1 MTIKTYTNSQKTAVN
16 QLFSTIANAS
26 DANGNF
32 SSSTILTKITDLEV
46 PNIYIANTLSIS
58 NVSGLKISGG
68 TAGQLLA
75 TYANGQT
82 YWTNAADPNAAG
94 TVTQV
99 TTGGSALGF
108 SLSGGPIT
116 TTGTITLSGP
126 NATALRSSLGIG
138 NVANIALNGQSTNY
152 LKGDG
157 SWGTVSGGNGTV
169 TSVSGTGSGL
179 GISLSGTVTTSGS
192 LSLSVPTA
200 TDMRTN
206 LGLGNIATINAT
218 GSTTNFLR
226 ADGTWQPVGGGS
238 SSNVPNLNGSTTQFL
253 RGDGS
258 WVVPSGGS
266 GGGGTVTSVGS
277 NGSGLGFSLTG
288 TVTSSGNLTLITP
301 TTTSLRS
308 TLGIGNV
315 ANVNL
320 NGSASQVLYGNGV
333 FAAVSGGGSSSNV
346 PNLTGNTQQWLRGD
360 GWATLGN
367 IATLNLDGNASNILY
382 GNGTF
387 AAPPQQTVYTAGN
400 NISITA
406 NAISM
411 DTLKFAKEAYQL
423 ITLPSTGTIDVDVLT
438 NSIVY
443 NTANATTAVGV
454 NIRGNSATTLN
465 TVMATGQA
473 LTATV
478 MLTCGPTPQGISSV
492 TVDGTAITPKMIAGG
507 DLTGIA
513 NSIVAYTFTVFK
525 TAATPS
531 WTVIGSKASYK

>member
-1 MTIKTYTNSQKTAVN
+1 MTIKTYTSAERQIVN
-16 QLFSTIANAS
+16 GLFYKIANANATFES
-26 DANGNF
+26 
-32 SSSTILTKITDLEV
+32 LTDLEV
-46 PNIYIANTLSIS
+46 PNLTANTFQVAAA
-58 NVSGLKISGG
+58 NLKITGG

-108 SLSGGPIT
+108 ALTGGPIT
-116 TTGTITLSGP
+116 TTGTITLTGP
-126 NATALRSSLGIG
+126 NATALRSTLGIG

-157 SWGTVSGGNGTV
+157 SWGTVSGGSGTV
-169 TSVSGTGSGL
+169 TSVAGTGSGL

-226 ADGTWQPVGGGS
+226 ADGTWQPPGNASVP
-238 SSNVPNLNGSTTQFL
+238 NVPNLNGSNTQWL
-253 RGDGS
+253 RGDGQWTAVTS
-258 WVVPSGGS
+258 NS
-266 GGGGTVTSVGS
+266 GGTVTNVAVG
-277 NGSGLGFSLTG
+277 GGGLGGFGLTG
-288 TVTSSGNLTLITP
+288 GPITTSGTITLTVP
-301 TTTSLRS
+301 TTVQLRS
-308 TLGIGNV
+308 SLGIGNV

-333 FAAVSGGGSSSNV
+333 FASVGSLPIPNV
-346 PNLTGNTQQWLRGD
+346 PNLTGSTSQWLRGD

-367 IATLNLDGNASNILY
+367 IATLNLDGNAGNIFY

-411 DTLKFAKEAYQL
+411 DTLKFAKEACQL

-478 MLTCGPTPQGISSV
+478 MITNGPTPQAISGV
-492 TVDGTAITPKMIAGG
+492 TVDGVAVTPKMIAGG

-525 TAATPS
+525 TGSAA
-531 WTVIGSKASYK
+531 WTVIGSKANYK